1 MHILVIGASRGIGKC
16 IVELALVRNQSVTAL
31 VRNKNKLNIRHKNL
45 RIVEG
50 DVLDRDSINRSMDE
64 VDNVCIT
71 IGINP
76 TFKPVTVFSEGTR
89 NVIEVIKNN
98 NSKYLVCVTGIG
110 AGDSR
115 GHGGFLYDRI
125 INPLLLKTIYEDKN
139 IQEQIVRDSG
149 LDWVIL
155 RPGFLTNGPLT
166 GKYRIFTELNGVKA
180 GRISRFDVADFI
192 LNEFEKREYT
202 FQTPLI
208 T

>member
-1 MHILVIGASRGIGKC
+1 MSILVIGATRGIGKC
-16 IVELALVRNQSVTAL
+16 LVELALVRNIGVTVL
-31 VRNKNKLNIRHKNL
+31 IRNKQKLNIQHKNL

-50 DVLDRDSINRSMDE
+50 DILDKSSIERSIDSD
-64 VDNVCIT
+64 DKVCIT
-71 IGINP
+71 IGIGP

-89 NVIEVIKNN
+89 NVIEAMKNS
-98 NSKYLVCVTGIG
+98 NSKDLVCVTGIG
-110 AGDSR
+110 AGDSKD
-115 GHGGFLYDRI
+115 HGGFLYDKI

-139 IQEQIVRDSG
+139 RQEQIVRDSG

-155 RPGFLTNGPLT
+155 RPGFLTNGALT
-166 GKYRIFTELNGVKA
+166 GNYKLFTDLDGVKA

-192 LNEFEKREYT
+192 LNEFENKEYT